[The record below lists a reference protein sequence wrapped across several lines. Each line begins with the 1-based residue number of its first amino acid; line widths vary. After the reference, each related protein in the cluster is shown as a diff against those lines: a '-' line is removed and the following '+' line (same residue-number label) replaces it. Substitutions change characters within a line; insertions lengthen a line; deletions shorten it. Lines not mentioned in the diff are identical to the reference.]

1 MPLEGVK
8 MPPIESEIQRKIVP
22 AVLVAVE
29 RRPLKGRSEI
39 RPSIVQLA
47 ECIPPDRIIGP
58 PICTFNFITEIE
70 GAHDVEIG
78 FPISEAFDA
87 AGVTCR
93 TQPEMEVLARS
104 YKGPVEGLRDA
115 YRELHAFAAERAII
129 SDEFGREVYPGWR
142 DPDDA
147 SVEIQFVRHRW
158 EDLLARNVA
167 RVLGG
172 DAAAELLAGREAL
185 SLATTAEER
194 FRWVK
199 GVMERLDA
207 RAGDDR
213 MHEILTG
220 CAHVFPDRHVERLRQ
235 VYLDAMKRTSDRL
248 LAVDAV
254 IAYRAAN
261 RPWGESADRQGNVVV
276 VSKQPRDPDAHAKAQ
291 TAEEKR
297 RAYCFCP
304 IIRERL
310 DEGMPRSF
318 CYCGAGWERR
328 QWEAT
333 VGGPVRV
340 RVLHSVLR
348 GDDACTFGI
357 EIPEA

>member
-1 MPLEGVK
+1 MPSFD
-8 MPPIESEIQRKIVP
+8 SEIRQKIVP
-22 AVLVAVE
+22 AMLVASE
-29 RRPLKGRSEI
+29 RRSVKGRSEI

-47 ECIPPDRIIGP
+47 ECIPPEKIIGP

-70 GAHDVEIG
+70 GAYDVEIAFPVAEG
-78 FPISEAFDA
+78 FEA

-93 TQPEMEVLARS
+93 MQPEMEVLGRS
-104 YKGPVEGLRDA
+104 CEGPVEGIRAA

-142 DPDDA
+142 DPDDT

-158 EDLLARNVA
+158 EDLLSRHVT
-167 RVLGG
+167 RVLGAG
-172 DAAAELLAGREAL
+172 EAAEILAGKEGLTL
-185 SLATTAEER
+185 STTAEER

-199 GVMERLDA
+199 GVMERLEA

-220 CAHVFPDRHVERLRQ
+220 CAHVFPDRQVERLRQ
-235 VYLDAMKRTSDRL
+235 VYLDAMKQTSDRFQ
-248 LAVDAV
+248 AVDAV
-254 IAYRAAN
+254 IAFRAAN
-261 RPWGESADRQGNVVV
+261 RPWGDTAERQGNVIV
-276 VSKQPRDPDAHAKAQ
+276 VSKKPRDPEAHAKAQ
-291 TAEEKR
+291 STEEKQ

-310 DEGMPRSF
+310 SAGMPRSF

-328 QWEAT
+328 QWEGT
-333 VGGPVRV
+333 LGEPVRL

-357 EIPEA
+357 EIPKA